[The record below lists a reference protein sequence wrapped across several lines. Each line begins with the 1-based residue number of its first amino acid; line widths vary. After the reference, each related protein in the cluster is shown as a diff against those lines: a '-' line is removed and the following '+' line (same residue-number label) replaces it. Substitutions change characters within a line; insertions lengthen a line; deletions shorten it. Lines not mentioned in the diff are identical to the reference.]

1 MKTADQAF
9 RDNKARAAA
18 ASSRRRTK
26 PCYLGVPAIFK
37 LDIAC
42 MTLHQAFCIC
52 AGNSG
57 IYLVGSALDR
67 QDFRDVDVVC
77 MLDDKE
83 FAQLFPDA
91 HFGDNNGSFE
101 LDPRW
106 RILTVAISDWL
117 ALQIGMPVDFKFQPT
132 GFGNARHSGRRHP
145 LGLRT
150 VPRRQED

>member
-1 MKTADQAF
+1 MTYATPKL
-9 RDNKARAAA
+9 RPRAEPAPK
-18 ASSRRRTK
+18 RRRK
-26 PCYLGVPAIFK
+26 SCYLGVPAIFK

-42 MTLHQAFCIC
+42 MTLYQAFCIN

-57 IYLVGSALDR
+57 IYLVGSALER
-67 QDFRDVDVVC
+67 PDFRDVDVVC

-83 FAQLFPDA
+83 FALLFPDA
-91 HFGDNNGSFE
+91 HFGDRDGSFE

-117 ALQIGMPVDFKFQPT
+117 ASQINMPVDFKFQPT
-132 GFGNARHSGRRHP
+132 GFANARHHGQRHP

-150 VPRRQED
+150 VPRREKA